1 MSDIWDSTSSQPKT
15 LQLGKATLRLVVS
28 FRGLLREQNTYFLIF
43 GFLLVIQHKSIAD
56 ILFVLHLV
64 PCLGFQ
70 VYPTD
75 KIYTEAIFKNNPDM
89 GSLATAAGMFSLANF
104 GDVCSLHYSL

>member
-1 MSDIWDSTSSQPKT
+1 MPRGTFQ
-15 LQLGKATLRLVVS
+15 RLT
-28 FRGLLREQNTYFLIF
+28 REQNTYFLIF

-75 KIYTEAIFKNNPDM
+75 KIYTEAIFKNNPNM
-89 GSLATAAGMFSLANF
+89 GSLAIVAGMFSLANF
-104 GDVCSLHYSL
+104 GDVCSQHYSL